1 MRRSQALGR
10 DSHKEDAMT
19 QPMMTLNDGRTM
31 PQLGTGIW
39 QIDDAATPAV
49 VAEALRMGYRLIDG
63 AAAYKNEAGLGAGVR
78 DSGVARDQ
86 IFVTSKLWNDAQGHD
101 AALRAFD
108 ATMERCGLEYLDLY
122 LIHWPLP
129 ALDAYV
135 DTWKALIRLRD
146 EGRVRSIGVANFH
159 EPHLRRLI
167 DETGVAPALNQ
178 IELHP
183 SLTQE
188 RMRAVNKQ
196 LGIVTQSWTP
206 LGRGDSFDAPAIRD
220 AAARTGRTVA
230 QVILRWHIQHGL
242 SVIPKSE
249 KPERLAENFDV
260 LDFTLTPEEM
270 SAIDALDRGH
280 RTGPDPDE
288 FDYRGA
294 I

>member
-1 MRRSQALGR
+1 
-10 DSHKEDAMT
+10 MT

-39 QIDDAATPAV
+39 QIEDAKTPEV
-49 VAEALRMGYRLIDG
+49 VAEALRIGYRLIDG
-63 AAAYKNEAGLGAGVR
+63 AAAYKNEAGMGRGIR
-78 DSGVARDQ
+78 DSDVARDQ

-108 ATMERCGLEYLDLY
+108 ATMERSGLDYLDLY

-129 ALDAYV
+129 AMDAYV
-135 DTWKALIRLRD
+135 DSWKALIRLRD

-280 RTGPDPDE
+280 RTGPDPE
-288 FDYRGA
+288 TFDYRQPL
-294 I
+294 

>member
-1 MRRSQALGR
+1 
-10 DSHKEDAMT
+10 MT

-39 QIDDAATPAV
+39 QIEDAKTPEV
-49 VAEALRMGYRLIDG
+49 VAEALRIGYRLIDG
-63 AAAYKNEAGLGAGVR
+63 AAAYKNEAGMGRGIR
-78 DSGVARDQ
+78 DSDVARDQ

-108 ATMERCGLEYLDLY
+108 ATMERSGLDYLDLY

-129 ALDAYV
+129 AMDAYV
-135 DTWKALIRLRD
+135 ESWKALIRLRD

-270 SAIDALDRGH
+270 SSIDALDRGH
-280 RTGPDPDE
+280 RTGPDPDT
-288 FDYRGA
+288 FDYRQPL
-294 I
+294 

>member
-1 MRRSQALGR
+1 
-10 DSHKEDAMT
+10 MT

-39 QIDDAATPAV
+39 QVEDAATPAV
-49 VAEALRMGYRLIDG
+49 VAEALRIGYRLIDG
-63 AAAYKNEAGLGAGVR
+63 AAAYKNEAGMGQGVR
-78 DSGVARDQ
+78 DSGVARDE

-108 ATMERCGLEYLDLY
+108 ATMDRCGLDYLDLY

-129 ALDAYV
+129 AMDAYV
-135 DTWKALIRLRD
+135 ETWKALIRLRD

-188 RMRAVNKQ
+188 RMRAVNRQ

-280 RTGPDPDE
+280 RTGPDPDT
-288 FDYRGA
+288 FDYRQPL
-294 I
+294 

>member
-1 MRRSQALGR
+1 
-10 DSHKEDAMT
+10 MT
-19 QPMMTLNDGRTM
+19 QPMMTLNDGRSM

-39 QIDDAATPAV
+39 QIEDAATPAV
-49 VAEALRMGYRLIDG
+49 VAEALRLGYRLIDG
-63 AAAYKNEAGLGAGVR
+63 AAAYKNERGMGAGIR
-78 DSGVARDQ
+78 DSSVARDE

-108 ATMERCGLEYLDLY
+108 ATMERSGLDYLDLY

-135 DTWKALIRLRD
+135 ETWKALIRLRD

-188 RMRAVNKQ
+188 HMRAVNKQ

-288 FDYRGA
+288 FDYRKPL
-294 I
+294 

>member
-1 MRRSQALGR
+1 
-10 DSHKEDAMT
+10 MT

-39 QIDDAATPAV
+39 QIEDAKTPEV
-49 VAEALRMGYRLIDG
+49 VAEALRVGYRLIDG
-63 AAAYKNEAGLGAGVR
+63 AAAYKNEAGMGRGIR
-78 DSGVARDQ
+78 DSDVVRDQ

-108 ATMERCGLEYLDLY
+108 ATMERSGLDYLDLY

-129 ALDAYV
+129 AMDAYV
-135 DTWKALIRLRD
+135 DSWKALIRLRD

-220 AAARTGRTVA
+220 AAARTRRTVA

-280 RTGPDPDE
+280 RTGPDPDT
-288 FDYRGA
+288 FDYRQPL
-294 I
+294 

>member
-1 MRRSQALGR
+1 
-10 DSHKEDAMT
+10 MT

-31 PQLGTGIW
+31 PQLGNGIW
-39 QIDDAATPAV
+39 QIEDAKTPEV
-49 VAEALRMGYRLIDG
+49 VAEALRIGYRLIDG
-63 AAAYKNEAGLGAGVR
+63 AAAYKNEAGMGAGIR
-78 DSGVARDQ
+78 DSDVARDQ

-108 ATMERCGLEYLDLY
+108 ATMERSGLDYLDLY

-129 ALDAYV
+129 AMDAYV
-135 DTWKALIRLRD
+135 DSWKALIRLRD

-280 RTGPDPDE
+280 RTGPDPDT
-288 FDYRGA
+288 FDYRQPL
-294 I
+294 

>member
-1 MRRSQALGR
+1 
-10 DSHKEDAMT
+10 MT

-39 QIDDAATPAV
+39 QIEDAKTPEV
-49 VAEALRMGYRLIDG
+49 VAEALRVGYRLIDG
-63 AAAYKNEAGLGAGVR
+63 AAAYKNEAGMGAGIR
-78 DSGVARDQ
+78 DSDVARDE

-108 ATMERCGLEYLDLY
+108 ATMERSGLDYLDLY

-135 DTWKALIRLRD
+135 ETWKALIRLRD

-188 RMRAVNKQ
+188 QMRAVNRQ

-280 RTGPDPDE
+280 RTGPDPDT
-288 FDYRGA
+288 FDYRQPL
-294 I
+294 

>member
-1 MRRSQALGR
+1 
-10 DSHKEDAMT
+10 MT

-39 QIDDAATPAV
+39 QIEDAKTPEV
-49 VAEALRMGYRLIDG
+49 VAEALRIGYRLIDG
-63 AAAYKNEAGLGAGVR
+63 AAAYKNEAGMGRGIR
-78 DSGVARDQ
+78 DSDVARDQ

-108 ATMERCGLEYLDLY
+108 ATMERSGLDYLDLY

-129 ALDAYV
+129 AMDAYV
-135 DTWKALIRLRD
+135 DSWKALIRLRD

-270 SAIDALDRGH
+270 SSIDALDRGH
-280 RTGPDPDE
+280 RTGPDPDT
-288 FDYRGA
+288 FDYRQPL
-294 I
+294 

>member
-1 MRRSQALGR
+1 
-10 DSHKEDAMT
+10 MT

-39 QIDDAATPAV
+39 QIEDAKTPEV
-49 VAEALRMGYRLIDG
+49 VSEALRVGYRLIDG
-63 AAAYKNEAGLGAGVR
+63 AAAYKNEAGMGRGIR
-78 DSGVARDQ
+78 DSDVVRDQ

-108 ATMERCGLEYLDLY
+108 ATMERSGLDYLDLY

-129 ALDAYV
+129 AMDAYV
-135 DTWKALIRLRD
+135 DSWKALIRLRD

-183 SLTQE
+183 SLVQE

-280 RTGPDPDE
+280 RTGPDPDT
-288 FDYRGA
+288 FDYRQPL
-294 I
+294 

>member
-1 MRRSQALGR
+1 
-10 DSHKEDAMT
+10 
-19 QPMMTLNDGRTM
+19 MTLNDGRTM

-39 QIDDAATPAV
+39 QIEDAKTPEV
-49 VAEALRMGYRLIDG
+49 VAEALRVGYRLIDG
-63 AAAYKNEAGLGAGVR
+63 AAAYKNEAGMGRGIR
-78 DSGVARDQ
+78 DSDVARDQ

-108 ATMERCGLEYLDLY
+108 ATMERSGLDYLDLY

-135 DTWKALIRLRD
+135 ETWKALIRLRD

-280 RTGPDPDE
+280 RTGPDPDT
-288 FDYRGA
+288 FDYRQPL
-294 I
+294 

>member
-1 MRRSQALGR
+1 
-10 DSHKEDAMT
+10 MT

-39 QIDDAATPAV
+39 QIEDAKTPEV
-49 VAEALRMGYRLIDG
+49 VAEALRIGYRLIDG
-63 AAAYKNEAGLGAGVR
+63 AAAYKNERGMGAGIR
-78 DSGVARDQ
+78 DSDVARDE

-108 ATMERCGLEYLDLY
+108 ATMERSGLDYLDLY

-135 DTWKALIRLRD
+135 ETWKALIRLRD

-188 RMRAVNKQ
+188 QMRAVNRQ

-288 FDYRGA
+288 FDYRKPL
-294 I
+294 

>member
-1 MRRSQALGR
+1 
-10 DSHKEDAMT
+10 MT

-39 QIDDAATPAV
+39 QIEDAKTPEV
-49 VAEALRMGYRLIDG
+49 VSEALRVGYRLVDG
-63 AAAYKNEAGLGAGVR
+63 AAAYKNEAGMGRGIR
-78 DSGVARDQ
+78 DSDVARDQ

-108 ATMERCGLEYLDLY
+108 ATMERSGLDYLDLY

-129 ALDAYV
+129 AMDAYV
-135 DTWKALIRLRD
+135 DSWKALIRLRD

-280 RTGPDPDE
+280 RTGPDPDT
-288 FDYRGA
+288 FDYRQPL
-294 I
+294 

>member
-1 MRRSQALGR
+1 MN
-10 DSHKEDAMT
+10 

-39 QIDDAATPAV
+39 QIEDAKTPEV
-49 VAEALRMGYRLIDG
+49 VAEALRIGYRLIDG
-63 AAAYKNEAGLGAGVR
+63 AAAYKNEAGMGRGIR
-78 DSGVARDQ
+78 DSDVARDQ

-108 ATMERCGLEYLDLY
+108 ATMERSGLDYLDLY

-129 ALDAYV
+129 AMDAYV
-135 DTWKALIRLRD
+135 DSWKALIRLRD
-146 EGRVRSIGVANFH
+146 EGRVWSIGVANFH

-242 SVIPKSE
+242 SVIPKSQ

-280 RTGPDPDE
+280 RTGPDPDT
-288 FDYRGA
+288 FDYRQPL
-294 I
+294 

>member
-1 MRRSQALGR
+1 
-10 DSHKEDAMT
+10 MT

-39 QIDDAATPAV
+39 QIEDAKTPEV
-49 VAEALRMGYRLIDG
+49 VSEALRAGYRLIDG
-63 AAAYKNEAGLGAGVR
+63 AAAYKNEAGMGRGIR
-78 DSGVARDQ
+78 DSDVARDQ

-108 ATMERCGLEYLDLY
+108 ATMERSGLDYLDLY

-129 ALDAYV
+129 AMDAYV
-135 DTWKALIRLRD
+135 DSWKALIRLRD

-280 RTGPDPDE
+280 RTGPDPE
-288 FDYRGA
+288 TFDYRQPL
-294 I
+294 

>member
-1 MRRSQALGR
+1 
-10 DSHKEDAMT
+10 MT

-39 QIDDAATPAV
+39 QIEDAKTPEV
-49 VAEALRMGYRLIDG
+49 VAEALRIGYRLIDG
-63 AAAYKNEAGLGAGVR
+63 AAAYKNEAGMGRGIR
-78 DSGVARDQ
+78 DSDVARDQ

-108 ATMERCGLEYLDLY
+108 ATMERSGLDYLDLY

-135 DTWKALIRLRD
+135 ETWKALIRLRD

-280 RTGPDPDE
+280 RTGPDPDT
-288 FDYRGA
+288 FDYRQPL
-294 I
+294 

>member
-1 MRRSQALGR
+1 
-10 DSHKEDAMT
+10 MT

-39 QIDDAATPAV
+39 QIEDAKTPEV
-49 VAEALRMGYRLIDG
+49 VSEALRVGYRLIDG
-63 AAAYKNEAGLGAGVR
+63 AAAYKNEAGMGRGIR
-78 DSGVARDQ
+78 DSDVVRDQ

-108 ATMERCGLEYLDLY
+108 ATMERSGLDYLDLY

-129 ALDAYV
+129 AMDAYV
-135 DTWKALIRLRD
+135 DSWKALIRLRD

-280 RTGPDPDE
+280 RTGPDPDT
-288 FDYRGA
+288 FDYRQPL
-294 I
+294 

>member
-1 MRRSQALGR
+1 
-10 DSHKEDAMT
+10 MT

-39 QIDDAATPAV
+39 QIEDAKTPEV
-49 VAEALRMGYRLIDG
+49 VAEALRVGYRLIDG
-63 AAAYKNEAGLGAGVR
+63 AAAYKNEAGMGRGIR
-78 DSGVARDQ
+78 DSDVARDQ

-108 ATMERCGLEYLDLY
+108 ATMERSGLDYLDLY

-129 ALDAYV
+129 AMDAYV
-135 DTWKALIRLRD
+135 DSWKALIRLRD

-260 LDFTLTPEEM
+260 LDFTLTPKEM

-280 RTGPDPDE
+280 RTGPDPDT
-288 FDYRGA
+288 FDYRQPL
-294 I
+294 